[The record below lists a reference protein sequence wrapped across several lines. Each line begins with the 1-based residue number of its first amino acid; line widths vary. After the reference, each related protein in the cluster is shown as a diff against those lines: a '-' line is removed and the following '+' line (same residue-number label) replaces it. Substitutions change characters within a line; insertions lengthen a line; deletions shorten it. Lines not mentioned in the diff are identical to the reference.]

1 MLILGL
7 SIGKEL
13 YGIEATRVI
22 EVVPLIEL
30 KKVPLTD
37 DIIKG
42 LFNYRGIPTPVIDLC
57 QLFEQRNCSNNL
69 STRIII
75 IEYKALSGNS
85 RSIGLVA
92 EKVSNVM
99 QCEAEDVKKSGI
111 HVEENN
117 FLGLVYKYND
127 ELIQLIDTHR
137 VLPESI
143 NNQLTTHLS

>member
-111 HVEENN
+111 HV
-117 FLGLVYKYND
+117 
-127 ELIQLIDTHR
+127 
-137 VLPESI
+137 
-143 NNQLTTHLS
+143 